1 MMATAGLSQEPP
13 FLTTALYNFRKGFM
27 QQSTCLCQ
35 DAWDYIQHP
44 SFCSDFTK
52 KQNLLHLYASKL
64 LISFKKISSGA
75 EQFRE
80 YSLKVTWVRKING
93 ELQRQP
99 LSLVSVLLPSIS
111 QYIKAL
117 LENLIRIPL
126 TTEKWVNNFGPV
138 IALCGLRVNKLWFAF
153 QSQNHFYCSWP
164 TIHNRTHSAF
174 LSYTASAIINS

>member
-1 MMATAGLSQEPP
+1 MEQ
-13 FLTTALYNFRKGFM
+13 K
-27 QQSTCLCQ
+27 
-35 DAWDYIQHP
+35 
-44 SFCSDFTK
+44 
-52 KQNLLHLYASKL
+52 
-64 LISFKKISSGA
+64 
-75 EQFRE
+75 QFRE
-80 YSLKVTWVRKING
+80 YSLKVSWVRKING
-93 ELQRQP
+93 ELQWQP

-153 QSQNHFYCSWP
+153 QSQNHFSCPWP

-174 LSYTASAIINS
+174 LPYTASAIINSWTVSITLQGKLLQKSITFIHHIKFALNLL